1 LIYVPLPDA
10 DTRLEIFNIKL
21 RKMPICKDVNLKDLV
36 DLTEGYSGAEI
47 QAICHEAGMRALE
60 EDLNAAEVTKEHF
73 RIALSIVIPRTHPDL
88 IKIYSDYLHKS
99 Q

>member
-1 LIYVPLPDA
+1 
-10 DTRLEIFNIKL
+10 
-21 RKMPICKDVNLKDLV
+21 MPICRDVNLQDLV

-60 EDLNAAEVTKEHF
+60 EDLNAAQVTKEHF
-73 RIALSIVIPRTHPDL
+73 RIALSIVVPRTHSDL
-88 IKIYSDYLHKS
+88 IKIYDTYLQKA